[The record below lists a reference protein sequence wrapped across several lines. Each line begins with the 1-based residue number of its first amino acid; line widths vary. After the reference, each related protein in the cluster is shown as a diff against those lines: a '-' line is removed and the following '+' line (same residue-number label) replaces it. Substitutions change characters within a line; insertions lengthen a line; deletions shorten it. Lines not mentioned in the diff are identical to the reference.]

1 VSSTLSLQPK
11 TTPRVR
17 TIWTIALTVSLAIGL
32 VACGGTDQS
41 RDRNTTLSTAST
53 LAKCATGGTLKVIA
67 GQKSICAVT
76 KTGKFWYPVAKQ
88 KTWLCSK
95 LGIVRL
101 QGDVYAV
108 CGKAGKK
115 KFWNTT
121 LPLSP
126 EAIAAGFVSS
136 TLTALID
143 AGDVP
148 APS

>member
-1 VSSTLSLQPK
+1 MPPTSSLQPR
-11 TTPRVR
+11 TTPRIR
-17 TIWTIALTVSLAIGL
+17 TSYTVALIVSLTLGL
-32 VACGGTDQS
+32 AACGSGSES
-41 RDRNTTLSTAST
+41 RERNTTLSTAST
-53 LAKCATGGTLKVIA
+53 LAKCTTGGALKVIA

-101 QGDVYAV
+101 QADVYAV

>member
-1 VSSTLSLQPK
+1 MSSILSLQPR

-32 VACGGTDQS
+32 VACGGGDQS
-41 RDRNTTLSTAST
+41 RERNSTLEAVST
-53 LAKCATGGTLKVIA
+53 LASCTTGGTTKVIT

-95 LGIVRL
+95 LGSVRL
-101 QGDVYAV
+101 QADVYAV

-126 EAIAAGFVSS
+126 EAITAGFESS